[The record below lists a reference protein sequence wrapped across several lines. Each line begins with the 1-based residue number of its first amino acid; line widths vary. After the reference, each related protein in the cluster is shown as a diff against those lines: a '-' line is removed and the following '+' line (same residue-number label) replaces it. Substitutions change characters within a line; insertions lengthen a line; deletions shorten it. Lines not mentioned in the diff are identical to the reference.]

1 MLSPSWSHNDVQ
13 KLAVKHVRD
22 AYTRH
27 DKWHLVAFL
36 KEVGCAGNT
45 EQEPVSKS
53 EFERVKD
60 NGLRALH
67 PANQQGRWFRRQMA
81 FDAVQWCW
89 AVHDSPTVSGLCVH
103 L

>member
-1 MLSPSWSHNDVQ
+1 MLGPSWSHCDVQ

-45 EQEPVSKS
+45 EQEPVSKA

-67 PANQQGRWFRRQMA
+67 PANQQGW
-81 FDAVQWCW
+81 
-89 AVHDSPTVSGLCVH
+89 
-103 L
+103 